1 MDALDHPHR
10 SAVKLRHPFCRR
22 RWKENVLQR
31 SPGGDRENAVGPPL
45 PPDSE
50 GSRRLLHPSPVPP
63 HPTVVAPNGLAP
75 LRGAVREKK
84 VDAALLV
91 LADAGGA
98 REEEEELR
106 RAGSGRRRMRS
117 LRRAGSGRRRMRS
130 LRRARHAPPSQ
141 IERGG
146 PAGCAAAPARS
157 SVPDLPRRRGVE
169 RRGRGGDGG
178 RRSSTSSW
186 PTEQPPRR

>member
-63 HPTVVAPNGLAP
+63 HPTAVAPNGLAP

-84 VDAALLV
+84 VDTALLV
-91 LADAGGA
+91 LADTGGA

-106 RAGSGRRRMRS
+106 RAGSGRRR
-117 LRRAGSGRRRMRS
+117 RS
-130 LRRARHAPPSQ
+130 LRRARHAPPPQ

-157 SVPDLPRRRGVE
+157 SVPDLPRWRGVE